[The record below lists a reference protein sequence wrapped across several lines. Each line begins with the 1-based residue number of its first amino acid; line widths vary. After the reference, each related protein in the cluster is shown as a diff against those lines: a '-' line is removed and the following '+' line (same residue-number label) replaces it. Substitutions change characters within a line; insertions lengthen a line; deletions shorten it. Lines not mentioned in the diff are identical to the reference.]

1 MNTKTILG
9 ISLTAAFAVSLIFAQ
24 NAFAG
29 IDNDWLVVT
38 DSDVEANGNNV
49 LYSAITLADIPHVD
63 DDRLLGVLDSG
74 YPVAGFAWLDVDT
87 SSLSTINFAGATIHP
102 EVVDSRQNP
111 DNWHPHTGELI
122 IVEDQANDLI
132 LCVNSLESPHA
143 GIAINGDQIRMNMK
157 ANSATV
163 LPDEDEGA
171 TGFFL
176 QVNDDCP
183 NPTDVDLPGNGL
195 KPNIV
200 SPPLPGLEVIAWP
213 PAG

>member
-1 MNTKTILG
+1 MNTKILG
-9 ISLTAAFAVSLIFAQ
+9 ISIAAVFVIGMTGF
-24 NAFAG
+24 AFAG
-29 IDNDWLVVT
+29 LENGWLIVT
-38 DSDVEANGNNV
+38 DADVEENGNNV
-49 LYSAITLADIPHVD
+49 LYSATTLEDIPHVD
-63 DDRLLGVLDSG
+63 DDRKIGVLDSG

-122 IVEDQANDLI
+122 VVDPGNNGVI

-143 GIAINGDQIRMNMK
+143 GIAINGDQIRMNMPER
-157 ANSATV
+157 SATV
-163 LPDEDEGA
+163 LPGEDDAA

-176 QVNDDCP
+176 RVNNDCP
-183 NPTDVDLPGNGL
+183 NPTDVDLPGKGL

-200 SPPLPGLEVIAWP
+200 SPPLPGLEVVPWP